1 MIVFTDETKAFDV
14 IESAQILGLT
24 PTSVR
29 RYLADGRL
37 HGEKLKSE
45 FGKKPKVYITMDEI
59 KRFIKARCSE

>member
-29 RYLADGRL
+29 RYLSDGRL

-45 FGKKPKVYITMDEI
+45 FGKKPKVYISMDEI

>member
-37 HGEKLKSE
+37 HGEKLNSE

-59 KRFIKARCSE
+59 DRFIKARCSE

>member
-1 MIVFTDETKAFDV
+1 MIVFTDGTKAYD
-14 IESAQILGLT
+14 ITESAQILGVI
-24 PTSVR
+24 PNSVR
-29 RYLADGRL
+29 RYLYDGKL